1 MKVTDVIL
9 RPLITEKAAK
19 QREKTNEYFFVVHA
33 KATKPMIR
41 DAVQALFNVKVVDV
55 RTAILPGK
63 RKKVGRHTALTSDY
77 KKAMVKLAEKE
88 TIKLFEGA

>member
-1 MKVTDVIL
+1 MKLTDIII

-19 QREKTNEYFFVVHA
+19 GREKANEYFFVVNS

-41 DAVQALFNVKVVDV
+41 DAVQTLFNVKVVDV
-55 RTAILPGK
+55 RTVILPGK
-63 RKKVGRHTALTSDY
+63 QKRVGRHMRLTSDY